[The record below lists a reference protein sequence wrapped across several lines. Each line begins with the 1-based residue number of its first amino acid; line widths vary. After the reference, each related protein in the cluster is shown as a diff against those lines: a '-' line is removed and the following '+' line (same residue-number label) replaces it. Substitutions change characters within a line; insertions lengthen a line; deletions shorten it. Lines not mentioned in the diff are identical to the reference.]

1 MSRPGLLEVRDLSHS
16 FGGVRA
22 VDGASF
28 AVERGSITSLIG
40 PNGAGK
46 STVFN
51 IVAGYLRG
59 DSGSVL
65 LDGRRIERL
74 PAYRIA
80 RLGLAR
86 TFQTAR
92 ALGRMSVLE
101 NVVLAAPGH
110 PGERLGGAVLH
121 RRASRVFE
129 ERARERALELLTLVR
144 LDGLAGDYAGTLSG
158 GQRKLLDFARVLMTG
173 PELLLLDEPMAGV
186 TPVLREQLLEHILD
200 LRRETGVTFLLVE
213 HDMDV
218 VMRAS
223 DHVIVLANGRV
234 ICEGTPDEVRRDP
247 RVIDA
252 YLGAHPEAV
261 G

>member
-1 MSRPGLLEVRDLSHS
+1 MSMLEVRDVSRA

-22 VDGASF
+22 VNEASF

-46 STVFN
+46 STLFN

-65 LDGRRIERL
+65 LGGRRIDRL
-74 PAYRIA
+74 PPHRVA

-92 ALGRMSVLE
+92 ALGRLTVLE

-110 PGERLGGAVLH
+110 PGEQLGGAWL
-121 RRASRVFE
+121 RRDASREFE
-129 ERARERALELLTLVR
+129 RRARERALELLRLVR
-144 LDGLAGDYAGTLSG
+144 LDGLSGDYAGTLSG
-158 GQRKLLDFARVLMTG
+158 GQRKLLDFARVLMLG

-186 TPVLREQLLEHILD
+186 TPVLREQLLGHILE
-200 LRRETGVTFLLVE
+200 LRRDTGVTFLLVE

-223 DHVIVLANGRV
+223 DRVIVLANGRV
-234 ICEGTPDEVRRDP
+234 ICEGAPDEVRRDP

-252 YLGAHPEAV
+252 YLGVHPGEV
-261 G
+261 S

>member
-1 MSRPGLLEVRDLSHS
+1 MLEVRELRHA
-16 FGGVRA
+16 FGGVAA
-22 VDGASF
+22 VDGTSF

-51 IVAGYLRG
+51 IVSGYLRG

-65 LDGRRIERL
+65 LDGRRIDRL
-74 PAYRIA
+74 PPYRVA
-80 RLGLAR
+80 RLGLVR

-92 ALGRMSVLE
+92 ALGRLTVLE
-101 NVVLAAPGH
+101 NVVLAAPGN
-110 PGERLGGAVLH
+110 PGERLGGTVLR
-121 RRASRVFE
+121 RRASREFE
-129 ERARERALELLTLVR
+129 RRARERALDLLALVR
-144 LDGLAGDYAGTLSG
+144 LDGLAGNYAGTLSG
-158 GQRKLLDFARVLMTG
+158 GQRKLLDFARVLMTD

-186 TPVLREQLLEHILD
+186 APVLREQLLGHILD
-200 LRRETGVTFLLVE
+200 LCRETGITFLLVE

-234 ICEGTPDEVRRDP
+234 ISEGTPDEVRRDP
-247 RVIDA
+247 HVIDA

-261 G
+261 A

>member
-1 MSRPGLLEVRDLSHS
+1 MSREMLEVREVSCS

-28 AVERGSITSLIG
+28 AVERGSITSLLG

-46 STVFN
+46 STLFN

-65 LDGRRIERL
+65 LDGRRIDRL
-74 PAYRIA
+74 PPYRVA

-92 ALGRMSVLE
+92 ALGRLTVLE
-101 NVVLAAPGH
+101 NVVLAAPGN
-110 PGERLGGAVLH
+110 PGERLGGTVLR
-121 RRASRVFE
+121 RRASREFE
-129 ERARERALELLTLVR
+129 WRARERALELLTLVR

-186 TPVLREQLLEHILD
+186 TPVLREQLLGHILD
-200 LRRETGVTFLLVE
+200 LCRETGLTFLLVE

-223 DHVIVLANGRV
+223 DRVIVLANGRV

-252 YLGAHPEAV
+252 YLGAQPEGAA
-261 G
+261 

>member
-1 MSRPGLLEVRDLSHS
+1 LLEVRELSHA
-16 FGGVRA
+16 FGGVAA
-22 VDGASF
+22 VDRASF
-28 AVERGSITSLIG
+28 AVEPGSITSLIG

-51 IVAGYLRG
+51 IVSGYLRG

-65 LDGRRIERL
+65 LDGRRIDRL
-74 PAYRIA
+74 PPYRVA
-80 RLGLAR
+80 RLGLVR

-92 ALGRMSVLE
+92 ALGRLTVLE
-101 NVVLAAPGH
+101 NVVLAAPGN
-110 PGERLGGAVLH
+110 PGERLGGTVLR
-121 RRASRVFE
+121 RRASSEFE
-129 ERARERALELLTLVR
+129 QRAGERALELLALVR
-144 LDGLAGDYAGTLSG
+144 LDGLADHYAGTLSG

-186 TPVLREQLLEHILD
+186 TPLLREQLLGHILD
-200 LRRETGVTFLLVE
+200 LRRERGITFLLVE

-223 DHVIVLANGRV
+223 DHVIVLANGCV
-234 ICEGTPDEVRRDP
+234 ISEGTPAEVRRDP

-261 G
+261 A